1 MLSGRYHAPLPPCQ
15 ERRKQPLSS
24 VGHAVI
30 TLQVFPQNR
39 AQKMRR
45 SSEVP
50 NSNEVWLYGLPPLTD
65 VASLREARRS
75 FPSLFVDRGLRGAS
89 KVPRRFL
96 LRGLDMSIL
105 NALRFLALAGQLSS
119 LKQKSAGNHDELA
132 FGLGRPR
139 RTPTRVKRRNH
150 GWRSSPSSR
159 ALSGELC
166 QILPRTK
173 NGKGSGITSIVT
185 LGRTA
190 RTLFIVKMFSV
201 VVAVAVHTCRIK

>member
-1 MLSGRYHAPLPPCQ
+1 M
-15 ERRKQPLSS
+15 
-24 VGHAVI
+24 
-30 TLQVFPQNR
+30 
-39 AQKMRR
+39 
-45 SSEVP
+45 
-50 NSNEVWLYGLPPLTD
+50 
-65 VASLREARRS
+65 
-75 FPSLFVDRGLRGAS
+75 
-89 KVPRRFL
+89 
-96 LRGLDMSIL
+96 RGLDMSIL

-201 VVAVAVHTCRIK
+201 VVAVAVHAESSNTFQQIQHSLACKSTLGCAEAPSSKFVSSTRSLLL